1 MKRIFFAFAAA
12 AMMLVGCTAELE
24 QRVDQLENDVE
35 QIKSGLEA
43 LKAAVENKLTVEDYN
58 QIDGGYELLMSDGTK
73 LYIYNGADGAK
84 GDKGDKGDTGA
95 QGPQGETGPQGPQGP
110 QGETGPQGPQ
120 GETGP
125 QGPQG
130 ETGPQGPQGETGP
143 QGPQGETGPQ
153 GPQGEKGEDGD
164 AFFQSVVVV
173 DGYLVITLVDGTVYE
188 LPLADK
194 FNILFTLTETK
205 IVAGETYKVPYQIVG
220 VAESDEVVVRILSS
234 SNCEAAVLPAEKV
247 VSVTPAYGA
256 GYVDL
261 YAINNTT
268 GELKAK
274 TISFNGDD
282 LFEVAA
288 TTFSVS
294 PLGGE
299 VEVPV
304 TTTADYEIEI
314 NGAWLQYVETKAI
327 RQETVVLKAAEAN
340 TTSYDNVATVTMK
353 KGDKVLASFQVTQK
367 NYYPEWIEADG
378 KQVEWAESFKLSR
391 YEDMSLETPVNKI
404 GVFTFELSDDFTK
417 GVYKINNMF
426 AADMYFNNGQ
436 MVSNKGGVYYADVEG
451 DVLTVY
457 YEGAVLSY
465 GFTKDIELAYDATEK
480 TFSVEKISTYNYATS
495 RSAYIYEYTAGVKV
509 DAPAG
514 GGSNWTI
521 EDFVGTWNATYYYKE
536 WNGNLAEINSTFNV
550 SVVDGQLYFEHM
562 FLIPESIAGGWG
574 DKEGSYYGTLSEDG
588 ATISLSDADGGHG
601 NFGPLEYHQ
610 PPTIILT
617 VSGNTLTAESVYS
630 GSLVNFTAVN
640 PDMKVEE
647 EEDPLA
653 KFAGTWTETFTNTYM
668 KYDPSTYESC
678 VNDAVTV
685 SVVDGKLFFEN
696 MFKMT
701 MYGTAYSSS
710 YYGTLSED
718 GTTVTLE
725 DAATHNG
732 YGPLQYHGAAVLTVE
747 GNTLKAASLYSNY
760 VQNYVLTNPNMAGGE
775 EPEPVLTLAVTEAEV
790 AADATSYEVA
800 LTANVAW
807 EAVATDGVT
816 VTPASGEGDA
826 TVALSFPANE
836 ETTAVTH
843 TVTFSAGDLTAVL
856 TLTQAAAEPKGPQT
870 VTVAEFLA
878 AADDET
884 IEYQVSGEITGIY
897 QSYNSQYNNIAIYIT
912 DETASMLAYRLSCEG
927 IEDPANTITVGDLIT
942 VKGNRILYNG
952 TAQMAQGGVIVEHT
966 DVVVEGP
973 AAPEGTTEA
982 SIVFKDCGF
991 ANAASVDNEKI
1002 YLDDAQTVYVKFTQG
1017 SASNQPA
1024 YYNTGE
1030 AIRMYQNG
1038 AKLEV
1043 SAPGKTIVAI
1053 EFTFASNMWYL
1064 GTSQG
1069 EFSAEGANRTW
1080 TGEAETVN
1088 FVSTGTDKNHRAYVS
1103 AMKVYY
1109 K

>member
-1 MKRIFFAFAAA
+1 MKRILFAFAAA
-12 AMMLVGCTAELE
+12 AMMLVGCTKELE

-95 QGPQGETGPQGPQGP
+95 QGPQGEKGDKGETGAQGPAGEQGPAGPQGP
-110 QGETGPQGPQ
+110 QGETGAQGPA
-120 GETGP
+120 GE
-125 QGPQG
+125 QGPA
-130 ETGPQGPQGETGP
+130 
-143 QGPQGETGPQ
+143 GPQ

-164 AFFQSVVVV
+164 AFFQSVEVV

-268 GELKAK
+268 GEIKAK

-299 VEVPV
+299 VEVTV
-304 TTTADYEIEI
+304 TTTAVYVIEI
-314 NGAWLQYVETKAI
+314 DGAWLQYVETKAI

-367 NYYPEWIEADG
+367 NYYPEWITDEAG
-378 KQVEWAESFKLSR
+378 EQIEWAESFKLSR
-391 YEDMSLETPVNKI
+391 YENMDLETPVNKA

-417 GVYKINNMF
+417 GVYKVNNMF
-426 AADMYFNNGQ
+426 VADMYFQNGQ

-457 YEGAVLSY
+457 YAGAVLSY
-465 GFTKDIELAYDATEK
+465 GFTKDIELTYDATEK

-495 RSAYIYEYTAGVKV
+495 RSAYIYEYTAGIKV

-514 GGSNWTI
+514 GGSNWTV

-601 NFGPLEYHQ
+601 NFGPLEYHL

-696 MFKMT
+696 MFKIS
-701 MYGTAYSSS
+701 MYGTPYSSS

-775 EPEPVLTLAVTEAEV
+775 ESEEPEFEPVASEWGIVGDVNGWNAPDITMYTTPTEGLFVARDVQLPAGGFKIRANGKWDDSKNYGLESV
-790 AADATSYEVA
+790 GNVSVDHVYKVITSGGSANITIVAGTYDIWFDLKNTKVYIMTPGKDISEAKTGTPVAPLVDTWYLVGDFNGWKAADATYKMTAEGQWYVFKNF
-800 LTANVAW
+800 TANGKGVKFVA
-807 EAVATDGVT
+807 
-816 VTPASGEGDA
+816 DA
-826 TVALSFPANE
+826 NWSVNRGG
-836 ETTAVTH
+836 
-843 TVTFSAGDLTAVL
+843 TF
-856 TLTQAAAEPKGPQT
+856 K
-870 VTVAEFLA
+870 
-878 AADDET
+878 
-884 IEYQVSGEITGIY
+884 
-897 QSYNSQYNNIAIYIT
+897 
-912 DETASMLAYRLSCEG
+912 
-927 IEDPANTITVGDLIT
+927 
-942 VKGNRILYNG
+942 
-952 TAQMAQGGVIVEHT
+952 
-966 DVVVEGP
+966 
-973 AAPEGTTEA
+973 
-982 SIVFKDCGF
+982 
-991 ANAASVDNEKI
+991 ANAAIS
-1002 YLDDAQTVYVKFTQG
+1002 LTQG
-1017 SASNQPA
+1017 GADMMVTAGTYDVYLSADAKKGYFMTPGTTPA
-1024 YYNTGE
+1024 N
-1030 AIRMYQNG
+1030 
-1038 AKLEV
+1038 
-1043 SAPGKTIVAI
+1043 
-1053 EFTFASNMWYL
+1053 
-1064 GTSQG
+1064 
-1069 EFSAEGANRTW
+1069 
-1080 TGEAETVN
+1080 
-1088 FVSTGTDKNHRAYVS
+1088 
-1103 AMKVYY
+1103 
-1109 K
+1109 